1 MLCKPA
7 FDTALLPDGK
17 MEYIRF
23 GTGPRH
29 LIMLAGLGESLQRLK
44 GTQVPTALLY
54 RIFAR
59 THTVWMFS
67 RKFPLEPGCTTK
79 TMARDQKLAME
90 RLGIEKADVIGVSM
104 GGMIAQHLAADYPEA
119 VGRLALVVTAPCAN
133 DLMREA
139 IEEWIR
145 CAKQNDHTALMD
157 SNVRNI
163 YSDRYYRQNKWLIPV
178 MGKLTK
184 PKSYDRFFL
193 QSQAC
198 LTHDARSSLP
208 RISAQTLVIGGEA
221 DRVLGAAP
229 SRQLAQE
236 ISGAELMMY
245 PDLGHGLYEEAKD
258 FLPRLAEFFS

>member
-104 GGMIAQHLAADYPEA
+104 GGMIAQHFAADYPQA
-119 VGRLALVVTAPCAN
+119 VEKLRRSNPDSCVRIELPDYRGRLRMLAHARFP
-133 DLMREA
+133 EA
-139 IEEWIR
+139 
-145 CAKQNDHTALMD
+145 A
-157 SNVRNI
+157 
-163 YSDRYYRQNKWLIPV
+163 
-178 MGKLTK
+178 
-184 PKSYDRFFL
+184 
-193 QSQAC
+193 
-198 LTHDARSSLP
+198 
-208 RISAQTLVIGGEA
+208 
-221 DRVLGAAP
+221 
-229 SRQLAQE
+229 
-236 ISGAELMMY
+236 AELCGFWEQKLRM
-245 PDLGHGLYEEAKD
+245 GLE
-258 FLPRLAEFFS
+258 